1 MKINSAIILIPNII
15 LNIKVNYYYT
25 TTLLYHYMTSIEN
38 TQHHDD
44 TIKPLPQLLQ
54 IHTDIHEKLKYFI
67 EIKKIP
73 NIIFHGVSGCGKR
86 TIVKLFIQDI
96 YKHNKESIKNYV
108 MEVNCAHGKGIRFIR
123 EELKLFAR
131 TNINLKDG
139 ETFKTIILSNAD
151 KLTIDAQSALRR
163 CIELFSHSTRFFIIV
178 EDKYKLLKP
187 ILSRFCEI
195 FIPEPIVNN
204 KVVNLHK
211 YAIKETFGLDKLAKN
226 KCENLKRELDCG
238 DGGGGSD
245 SENKVYTLVELI
257 EMCTKLYEKGYNSL
271 DIIKYIETSP
281 PHRISDEQKY
291 DFMITF
297 NKIRK
302 EFRNEK
308 LLMLFILHFFLF
320 RNNMTLENISFM

>member
-1 MKINSAIILIPNII
+1 
-15 LNIKVNYYYT
+15 
-25 TTLLYHYMTSIEN
+25 MTSIEN
-38 TQHHDD
+38 IHTPNSN
-44 TIKPLPQLLQ
+44 KNNCQLLK

-86 TIVKLFIQDI
+86 TLVKLFIQDI
-96 YKHNKESIKNYV
+96 YNHNKESIKNYV

-131 TNINLKDG
+131 TNINVKDG

-195 FIPEPIVNN
+195 FVPEPIVNN

-226 KCENLKRELDCG
+226 KYENIKRELDG
-238 DGGGGSD
+238 
-245 SENKVYTLVELI
+245 NKNKEYTLVELVDL
-257 EMCTKLYEKGYNSL
+257 CTKFYEKGYNSL
-271 DIIKYIETSP
+271 DIIKYIEMSP
-281 PHRISDEQKY
+281 PSRISDEKKY
-291 DFMITF
+291 EFMITF

-320 RNNMTLENISFM
+320 RSNITLENISFM